1 MASKNS
7 NSEKK
12 AASRA
17 RIEKIIDQAIQGV
30 EKKLGDESV
39 QLTLQECLKVMQLQ
53 KELED
58 EQPTEVTVKWVD
70 PEPKKDK

>member
-1 MASKNS
+1 MASRKS

-17 RIEKIIDQAIQGV
+17 RIEKIIEKAMQGV
-30 EKKLGDESV
+30 EAKLGNNV
-39 QLTLQECLKVMQLQ
+39 QLTLQDCLKVMQLQ

-58 EQPTEVTVKWVD
+58 EQPTEVTVTWID
-70 PEPKKDK
+70 PEPKKEK

>member
-1 MASKNS
+1 MASKQS

-17 RIEKIIDQAIQGV
+17 RLEKIIDQAIQGV
-30 EKKLGDESV
+30 EKKLGDENI
-39 QLTLQECLKVMQLQ
+39 QLTLQDCLKVMQLQ

-58 EQPTEVTVKWVD
+58 EQPTEVTVTWVE
-70 PEPKKDK
+70 PEPKKEK